1 MTTVAEPTAELIREE
16 LAKVLVSQPFARGE
30 KLCRFLRFVVE
41 ETLAGRTD
49 TLKEYN
55 IGVKVYERRPDYD
68 TRTDATVRVEAGRL
82 RTKLIEYYA
91 GAGAASPIRI
101 ELPKGSYVP
110 RFVDAAPVVAAPVA
124 ARKRRPWLALA
135 VGGATL
141 AAAAGYWMLNEPAT
155 KLAIA
160 PVVPL
165 DGNSAGAQELEQKL
179 AELIPK
185 RAGWRVVLIAGASDS
200 EIRANA
206 RKVNATYL
214 LISSTN
220 QGRVTATLSSAES
233 GFRLWSRVFENP
245 EPLAIADALRQPR
258 DRTAGP
264 GTANPE
270 AARVYLEAYRL
281 LRTDPPRTTKP
292 KTWPP
297 HLAESLKAF
306 EKAVAL
312 DPQFGRAWAG
322 MAMALEGLSEWD
334 DANGAELAQRSQ
346 DVARKALAIDDTIAE
361 AHRMLGSVALFRT
374 WNQREAMAHLSR
386 SAELEPANPEMIRM
400 YAAVLS
406 LMGRHDDAIRQAS
419 RAELMEPN
427 VAAVS
432 AAVGDAYFLARRHAE
447 ARKAARRAIAL
458 DPNHA
463 FSHWL
468 LAVNAQLDNDFD
480 EAEREYKWCLAKY
493 DLDSRAITGLAHLRV
508 QQGRDAEGR
517 KLLDDAVRRWR
528 SERGWHASR
537 AIILAA
543 MGEIDAARTAIRKS
557 GEFHEGS
564 APFILVDPRYDPL
577 RTTPEYREIEKRMIR

>member
-1 MTTVAEPTAELIREE
+1 MTTVAEPTAELVREE
-16 LAKVLVSQPFARGE
+16 LAKVIVSPPFARGE

-41 ETLAGRTD
+41 ETLAGRVD

-55 IGVKVYERRPDYD
+55 IGVTVYERRPDYD
-68 TRTDATVRVEAGRL
+68 TRSDSTVRVEAGRL

-91 GAGAASPIRI
+91 GPGAASPIRI

-110 RFVDAAPVVAAPVA
+110 RFVDAAPVPVPPVEVV
-124 ARKRRPWLALA
+124 KRRPWMAMAVAGLA
-135 VGGATL
+135 VVGAV
-141 AAAAGYWMLNEPAT
+141 AYWLLDEPST

-165 DGNSAGAQELEQKL
+165 DGNSGTAQELEQKL
-179 AELIPK
+179 STLIPK
-185 RAGWRVVLIAGASDS
+185 RVGWKVMLISGASDS
-200 EIRANA
+200 EILANA
-206 RKVNATYL
+206 KKAKATFL
-214 LISSTN
+214 LVSSTN
-220 QGRVTATLSSAES
+220 QGRVTATLSSADS
-233 GFRLWSRVFENP
+233 GFRIWSRVFENP

-264 GTANPE
+264 GTSNAE
-270 AARVYLEAYRL
+270 AARIYLEAYRL

-292 KTWPP
+292 KEWPP
-297 HLAESLKAF
+297 HLAGSLKAF

-322 MAMALEGLSEWD
+322 MAITLEGLSEWD
-334 DANGAELAQRSQ
+334 DAHGAELAQRSQ
-346 DVARKALAIDDTIAE
+346 DAARKALEIDDTIAE
-361 AHRMLGSVALFRT
+361 AHRMLGSVALYRT
-374 WNQREAMAHLSR
+374 WNQREALAHLSR

-406 LMGRHDDAIRQAS
+406 LLGRHDDAIRQAS

-427 VAAVS
+427 IAAVS

-458 DPNHA
+458 EPSHA

-493 DLDSRAITGLAHLRV
+493 DLDARAITGLAHLRV
-508 QQGRDAEGR
+508 QQGRASEGKR
-517 KLLDDAVRRWR
+517 LLDDAVRRWKA
-528 SERGWHASR
+528 ERGWYSSR

-543 MGEIDAARTAIRKS
+543 TGEIEAARSALRKS
-557 GEFHEGS
+557 AEFHEGG
-564 APFILVDPRYDPL
+564 APYVLVDPRYDPL
-577 RTTPEYREIEKRMIR
+577 RGTPEYKDIEKRMIR